1 MEDDTG
7 SPQPGPAPPGG
18 RPSTPSRFHDL
29 TRRLRRTDLLL
40 LRAVRRQRARP
51 AIRAKGQFWGSVIT
65 DDEVDALLR
74 SHGEIDYP
82 AGADGLSDAIASS
95 VAYRD
100 ADGGRFASL
109 RRSFGLDADDVDL
122 MLLSIAPEISAGYGK
137 IFAYL
142 NDNLNQA
149 YLTVDLATRVL
160 RQERRQRLA
169 LQSRLLPG
177 AALVQSRLLLLN
189 PPDGMDTHTSR
200 RVHPAPR
207 LLQWLLRDDA
217 APLAEGTAR
226 LDTTRPPFVPI
237 PSQARLERL
246 GDALRQPITV
256 AIVGGTSGTREG
268 IAMAIARQAER
279 PLVRVDIERCKS
291 YLQQPFDLVRDLM
304 LDGALPYLVNV
315 PDASE
320 EPQLRLQ
327 MLRLG
332 SALAKLPY
340 PVCVGGN
347 DRRAVATMLGA
358 DRPNVTV
365 PVGRSTTAER
375 TEAWIDAMRRRGW
388 QADDKARDVAERFY
402 SVGGTTIE
410 RVLDRATAEAGDR
423 EPDLE
428 TLWAAAREAARPEFS
443 GLAQRILPRYGWED
457 LILPDKILS
466 QLKHLEHYLAQQE
479 TVMHRWGGQKI
490 RPRGY
495 GIKALFSGSPGTG
508 KTMCAEVIA
517 GSLGL
522 DLFKVDLSSVISRW
536 VGETEKNLK
545 EIFDAAEGGSSVILF
560 DEADA
565 LFGSRGD
572 VKQAQDR
579 FANQEVSFLLQ
590 RLEVFE
596 GCAILTTNLQEN
608 IDEAFLRRFGAVIE
622 FPLPDAPQRLAL
634 WQRAVPDAAPRGDD
648 LDLDYMASQFVLAG
662 GSIVNASINACV
674 IAAAEGSPLHMR
686 HVINAVAR
694 ELYKMGKQI
703 NRVHFGDHYDEVKD
717 LF

>member
-1 MEDDTG
+1 M
-7 SPQPGPAPPGG
+7 
-18 RPSTPSRFHDL
+18 
-29 TRRLRRTDLLL
+29 
-40 LRAVRRQRARP
+40 
-51 AIRAKGQFWGSVIT
+51 RAKGQFWGSVIT

-74 SHGEIDYP
+74 AHGEIDYP
-82 AGADGLSDAIASS
+82 IGADGLEDAIAASA
-95 VAYRD
+95 AYRD
-100 ADGGRFASL
+100 APGGRFTKLREAFSL
-109 RRSFGLDADDVDL
+109 DGDDMDL

-160 RQERRQRLA
+160 RQERRQRLV

-177 AALVQSRLLLLN
+177 APLIHNRLLLLN

-207 LLQWLLRDDA
+207 LIQWLLKARQVA
-217 APLAEGTAR
+217 LQEGA
-226 LDTTRPPFVPI
+226 TTLSTRHQPFVPAMT
-237 PSQARLERL
+237 QKRLKQL
-246 GDALRQPITV
+246 QGALTDPITV
-256 AIVGGTSGTREG
+256 AVVGGTTGMREG
-268 IAMAIARQAER
+268 VAMAVARHAGR
-279 PLVRVDIERCKS
+279 GLVRVDIERCKA
-291 YLQQPFDLVRDLM
+291 YLQNPQELTRDLQ
-304 LDGALPYLVNV
+304 LDGSIPYLINV
-315 PDASE
+315 PDTSE
-320 EPQLRLQ
+320 EPALRMQ
-327 MLRLG
+327 MLNVG
-332 SALAKLPY
+332 TALATIPY

-347 DRRAVATMLGA
+347 DRRAVASMLGT

-365 PVGRSTTAER
+365 PVGRSTNDER
-375 TEAWIDAMRRRGW
+375 IDAWRAALERRSWDG
-388 QADDKARDVAERFY
+388 DKAPEIAERFY

-410 RVLDRATAEAGDR
+410 RVLDRANAEAGGT
-423 EPDLE
+423 EPDIE
-428 TLWAAAREAARPEFS
+428 VIWSAAREAARPEFQ
-443 GLAQRILPRYGWED
+443 GLAQRIVPRYSWTD
-457 LILPDKILS
+457 LILPDKIIS

-479 TVMHRWGGQKI
+479 RVMHHWGGQKI

-545 EIFDAAEGGSSVILF
+545 EIFDAAEGGASVILF
-560 DEADA
+560 DEADS
-565 LFGSRGD
+565 LFGSRGE

-622 FPLPDAPQRLAL
+622 FPVPSPVERRKL
-634 WQRAVPDAAPRGDD
+634 WERAIPEGAPRMDD
-648 LDLDYMASQFVLAG
+648 LDLDYLAQQFQLSG
-662 GSIVNASINACV
+662 GSIINASINACV
-674 IAAAEGSPLHMR
+674 VAASEDS
-686 HVINAVAR
+686 AVGMTHCIYAIAR

-703 NRVHFGDHYDEVKD
+703 NRVHFGQYYDAVKH

>member
-1 MEDDTG
+1 MSSSATLF
-7 SPQPGPAPPGG
+7 S
-18 RPSTPSRFHDL
+18 DL
-29 TRRLRRTDLLL
+29 ARRLRRTDLLL

-51 AIRAKGQFWGSVIT
+51 AMRAKGQFWGSVIT

-74 SHGEIDYP
+74 AHGEIDYP
-82 AGADGLSDAIASS
+82 VGADGLEDAISASS
-95 VAYRD
+95 AYRD
-100 ADGGRFASL
+100 APGGRLSRL
-109 RRSFGLDADDVDL
+109 RDAFGLDGDDMDL
-122 MLLSIAPEISAGYGK
+122 ILLAIAPEISAGYGK

-149 YLTVDLATRVL
+149 FLTVDLATRVL

-177 AALVQSRLLLLN
+177 APLIRNRLLLLN

-207 LLQWLLRDDA
+207 LLHWMLRSPGPGGGNTA
-217 APLAEGTAR
+217 SIAVALSEGATPM
-226 LDTTRPPFVPI
+226 DTTRPPFVP
-237 PSQARLERL
+237 SMTQTRLDQLR
-246 GDALRQPITV
+246 GALNTPITV
-256 AIVGGTSGTREG
+256 AIVGGTSGMREG
-268 IAMAIARQAER
+268 VAMAVARHAGR
-279 PLVRVDIERCKS
+279 ALVRVDIERCKS

-304 LDGALPYLVNV
+304 LDGAIPYLVNV
-315 PDASE
+315 PDTSE
-320 EPQLRLQ
+320 EPNLRMQ
-327 MLRLG
+327 MLNVG
-332 SALAKLPY
+332 TALAELPY
-340 PVCVGGN
+340 TVCVGGN
-347 DRRAVATMLGA
+347 DRRAVAAMLGS

-365 PVGRSTTAER
+365 PVGRSTNPERVQAWAE
-375 TEAWIDAMRRRGW
+375 AMGRRSW
-388 QADDKARDVAERFY
+388 DVEKGKDLAERFY

-410 RVLDRATAEAGDR
+410 RVLERAQAEAGGG

-428 TLWAAAREAARPEFS
+428 SLWSAAREAARPEFS
-443 GLAQRILPRYGWED
+443 GLAQRIVPRYGWAD
-457 LILPDKILS
+457 LILPDKVIG
-466 QLKHLEHYLAQQE
+466 QLKHLEQYLAQQE
-479 TVMHRWGGQKI
+479 TVMHHWGGNKI

-495 GIKALFSGSPGTG
+495 GIKALFSGAPGTG

-545 EIFDAAEGGSSVILF
+545 EIFDAAEGGSTVVLF

-596 GCAILTTNLQEN
+596 GCAVLTTNLQEN

-622 FPLPDAPQRLAL
+622 FPVPSPPERLLL
-634 WQRAVPDAAPRGDD
+634 WERAIPDAAPRASD
-648 LDLDYMASQFVLAG
+648 LDLEYLAHQFVLAG
-662 GSIVNASINACV
+662 GSIVNAAINACV
-674 IAAAEGSPLHMR
+674 VAAAESRSIGMK

-694 ELYKMGKQI
+694 ELHKMGKQI
-703 NRVHFGDHYDEVKD
+703 NRVHFGEYYDQVKD

>member
-1 MEDDTG
+1 MR
-7 SPQPGPAPPGG
+7 S
-18 RPSTPSRFHDL
+18 STIFSDIA
-29 TRRLRRTDLLL
+29 RRLRRSDLLL

-51 AIRAKGQFWGSVIT
+51 AMRAKGQFWGSVIT

-74 SHGEIDYP
+74 AHGEIDYP
-82 AGADGLSDAIASS
+82 VGADGLEDAIAASA
-95 VAYRD
+95 AYRD
-100 ADGGRFASL
+100 APGGRFAQL
-109 RRSFGLDADDVDL
+109 RDAFDLDGDDMDL
-122 MLLSIAPEISAGYGK
+122 ILLSLAPEISAGYGK

-177 AALVQSRLLLLN
+177 SPMIHNRLLMLN

-200 RVHPAPR
+200 RVHPAPT
-207 LLQWLLRDDA
+207 LIQWLLQA
-217 APLAEGTAR
+217 KKLALSEGATL
-226 LDTTRPPFVPI
+226 LDTRLLPFVPA
-237 PSQARLERL
+237 STSKRLEV
-246 GDALRQPITV
+246 LRPSLNKAITV
-256 AIVGGTSGTREG
+256 AIVGGTSGMREG
-268 IAMAIARQAER
+268 IAMAVARQAGR
-279 PLVRVDIERCKS
+279 PLVRVDMERCKS
-291 YLQQPFDLVRDLM
+291 YLTAPNELTRDLM
-304 LDGALPYLVNV
+304 LDGSIPYLINV
-315 PDASE
+315 PDTSE
-320 EPQLRLQ
+320 EPQIRMQ
-327 MLRLG
+327 MMNVG
-332 SALAKLPY
+332 TALAELPY
-340 PVCVGGN
+340 VVCVGGN
-347 DRRAVATMLGA
+347 DRRAVATMLGV

-365 PVGRSTTAER
+365 PVGRTTNDER
-375 TEAWIDAMRRRGW
+375 VGAWASALERRDWNSGM
-388 QADDKARDVAERFY
+388 AKEVAERFY

-410 RVLDRATAEAGDR
+410 RVLERAEAEAGGV
-423 EPDLE
+423 EPDIE
-428 TLWAAAREAARPEFS
+428 TIWSSAREAARPEFS
-443 GLAQRILPRYGWED
+443 GLAQRITPRYNWDD
-457 LILPDKILS
+457 LILPDKIVG
-466 QLKHLEHYLAQQE
+466 QLKHLEQYLAQQE
-479 TVMHRWGGQKI
+479 TVMHHWGGQKI

-517 GSLGL
+517 GGLGL
-522 DLFKVDLSSVISRW
+522 DLFKVDLSAVISRW

-545 EIFDAAEGGSSVILF
+545 EIFDAAEGGASVILF
-560 DEADA
+560 DEADS

-622 FPLPDAPQRLAL
+622 FPMPSPPEREAL
-634 WQRAVPDAAPRGDD
+634 WQRAIPEGAPRDPD
-648 LDLDYMASQFVLAG
+648 LDLSYLAQRFSLAG
-662 GSIVNASINACV
+662 GSIINASINACV
-674 IAAAEGSPLHMR
+674 VAASKGEDVAMR
-686 HVINAVAR
+686 HVVFAVAR

-703 NRVHFGDHYDEVKD
+703 NRVHFGEYYDDVKH